1 MGEFKSGLNMSGVGR
16 VLTGRSQ
23 NEGRG
28 AVSRKGPDKESPQ
41 QGTMYVTRM
50 HIISLIFTTM
60 VCDIAAIIL
69 KMKKQK
75 LMPVILFLLFSE
87 QKREDKYFGW

>member
-1 MGEFKSGLNMSGVGR
+1 MGELKSGLNISGVGR

-28 AVSRKGPDKESPQ
+28 AVSRRGPDKESPQ
-41 QGTMYVTRM
+41 QGTMYITRI
-50 HIISLIFTTM
+50 HIISLIFTM
-60 VCDIAAIIL
+60 VCDIATLIL